1 MGVPPHHR
9 FYPEPEAPARPP
21 CPGLLLYLLMG
32 RRLRLAPLSR
42 PLAGQTSSL
51 LTSGLSFGIRSEHGG
66 CVQGVAI
73 CRAIAKN
80 FASTPS
86 AAGPWRRS
94 VKTPFSDG
102 VLCKPRNVG
111 CVLRPSLRL
120 PILFSTLG
128 GLKTLRRLGRRQRQ
142 SWLLRGCAQWVARG
156 RTSSKSQGQYFSMS
170 ACISSLSSSMSACS
184 MNRRICSSSSSE
196 SLSTSKR
203 GGIILAPS
211 TDG

>member
-73 CRAIAKN
+73 CRAIPKN
-80 FASTPS
+80 FASTPRADIIDFAPEVRDRAS
-86 AAGPWRRS
+86 ILVPLTQAF
-94 VKTPFSDG
+94 V
-102 VLCKPRNVG
+102 V
-111 CVLRPSLRL
+111 RL
-120 PILFSTLG
+120 SPPALL
-128 GLKTLRRLGRRQRQ
+128 QR
-142 SWLLRGCAQWVARG
+142 
-156 RTSSKSQGQYFSMS
+156 
-170 ACISSLSSSMSACS
+170 
-184 MNRRICSSSSSE
+184 
-196 SLSTSKR
+196 
-203 GGIILAPS
+203 
-211 TDG
+211 